1 MNMEKSKKGKEPGR
15 KQITTKLDSE
25 KYQALRAMHEETD
38 VPMSK
43 LLDRAIGLLIE
54 QHKNK

>member
-1 MNMEKSKKGKEPGR
+1 MEKSKKGKEPGR